1 MIRDLTRCSEQTEN
15 KVMKQADLR
24 IHRTVAR
31 LPFADHMNRFI
42 TGDRAPCS
50 AEGAKM
56 LTCAKP
62 TFDGPV
68 VLFQDII
75 EVLYRTVLTILL
87 KGAFGFEPCD
97 RQRITSVLVGIDYAG
112 REMVLSAQG
121 FRQKALSRCC
131 VAFSRQKKVDR
142 RTAGVHSPVQIYPL
156 ALDADVSLIHA
167 PGVVGRFQPP
177 T

>member
-1 MIRDLTRCSEQTEN
+1 MMRDLTRCSEQTEN

-50 AEGAKM
+50 PEGAKM

-97 RQRITSVLVGIDYAG
+97 RQRITSVLVGIAYAG

-121 FRQKALSRCC
+121 FARKRLAAAASRL
-131 VAFSRQKKVDR
+131 ADR
-142 RTAGVHSPVQIYPL
+142 RKSIVAPLESTA
-156 ALDADVSLIHA
+156 
-167 PGVVGRFQPP
+167 
-177 T
+177 